1 MKTEKNLG
9 IYDLCRMCHG
19 AAVDSGWWTDLKT
32 GKPLNRNKGEL
43 MMLMV
48 SEIGEMMEGV
58 RKDLMDDKLPH
69 RKMEEV
75 ELADLIIRAFDYA
88 GAFNLDLPGAIF
100 EKLEYNS
107 KRQDHKLEVRRKSNG
122 KKF

>member
-1 MKTEKNLG
+1 MRYSSNQIKELQY
-9 IYDLCRMCHG
+9 ICHQ
-19 AAVDSGWWTDLKT
+19 AAVESGWWIDLKT

-88 GAFNLDLPGAIF
+88 GAFKLDLAGAIF

-107 KRQDHKLEVRRKSNG
+107 RRQDHKLEVRRKTNG